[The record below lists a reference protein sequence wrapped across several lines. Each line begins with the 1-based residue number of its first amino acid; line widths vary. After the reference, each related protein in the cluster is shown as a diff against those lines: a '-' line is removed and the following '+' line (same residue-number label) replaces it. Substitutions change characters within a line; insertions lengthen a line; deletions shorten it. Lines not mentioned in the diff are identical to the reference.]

1 MWFNGG
7 TGSGRSHPAL
17 RGTLRATT
25 EANGSNEEGDNQW
38 RMPGISTVSLRLSTG
53 LAFAVAAAILNAFLN
68 DAFLNDALPDASLD
82 ASP

>member
-1 MWFNGG
+1 
-7 TGSGRSHPAL
+7 
-17 RGTLRATT
+17 
-25 EANGSNEEGDNQW
+25 
-38 RMPGISTVSLRLSTG
+38 MPGISTVSLRLSTG